1 VVKLRIGTPGPAQGA
16 YFLKLP
22 YNPKYKV
29 VYVMIHR
36 AMTPTLTPNLT
47 ATLLSVDQVAEI
59 LKLHVRT
66 VRNYV
71 RDGRL
76 KATRIGKQYRI
87 ALGDL
92 EAFAGGPV
100 ESHDERALAP
110 GGRVQVS
117 SVITVEG
124 VTPTLANRMTT
135 ALIGAAKGP
144 RAPGES
150 LAVTTAYEVEF
161 DRLRILL
168 ASDLPTLRSYLPLIE
183 ALLEL
188 R

>member
-1 VVKLRIGTPGPAQGA
+1 
-16 YFLKLP
+16 
-22 YNPKYKV
+22 
-29 VYVMIHR
+29 
-36 AMTPTLTPNLT
+36 MTPPPAASLT
-47 ATLLSVDQVAEI
+47 ATLLSVEQVAEI

-87 ALGDL
+87 ALSDL
-92 EAFAGGPV
+92 ETFTGGPV
-100 ESHDERALAP
+100 ESHDDRILAP

-117 SVITVEG
+117 SVFTVEG
-124 VTPTLANRMTT
+124 VTPALANRMTT
-135 ALIGAAKGP
+135 SLIGSANGP
-144 RAPGES
+144 RPPGQS
-150 LAVTTAYEVEF
+150 LAITTAYDVEF

-168 ASDLPTLRSYLPLIE
+168 ATDLATLRSFLPLID
-183 ALLEL
+183 AVLEL

>member
-1 VVKLRIGTPGPAQGA
+1 MNPSPPPALA
-16 YFLKLP
+16 
-22 YNPKYKV
+22 
-29 VYVMIHR
+29 
-36 AMTPTLTPNLT
+36 

-59 LKLHVRT
+59 LSLHVRT

-92 EAFAGGPV
+92 ERFTGGPV
-100 ESHDERALAP
+100 ESHDDRVLAP

-117 SVITVEG
+117 SVFTVEG
-124 VTPTLANRMTT
+124 VTPTLASRLTT
-135 ALIGAAKGP
+135 SLMATSNGP
-144 RAPGES
+144 RAPGQS
-150 LAVTTAYEVEF
+150 LSITTAYEVES
-161 DRLRILL
+161 DRLRILM

-183 ALLEL
+183 AVLEL

>member
-1 VVKLRIGTPGPAQGA
+1 
-16 YFLKLP
+16 
-22 YNPKYKV
+22 
-29 VYVMIHR
+29 
-36 AMTPTLTPNLT
+36 MTPPPASSLT
-47 ATLLSVDQVAEI
+47 ATLLSVEQVAEI

-87 ALGDL
+87 ALSDL
-92 EAFAGGPV
+92 ETFTGGPV
-100 ESHDERALAP
+100 ESHDDRILAP

-117 SVITVEG
+117 SVFTVEG
-124 VTPTLANRMTT
+124 VTPALANRMTT
-135 ALIGAAKGP
+135 SLIGSANGP
-144 RAPGES
+144 RPPGQS
-150 LAVTTAYEVEF
+150 LAITTAYDVEF

-168 ASDLPTLRSYLPLIE
+168 ATDLATLRSFLPLID
-183 ALLEL
+183 AVLEL

>member
-1 VVKLRIGTPGPAQGA
+1 
-16 YFLKLP
+16 
-22 YNPKYKV
+22 
-29 VYVMIHR
+29 
-36 AMTPTLTPNLT
+36 MTPTPASTHT

-92 EAFAGGPV
+92 ETFTGGPV
-100 ESHDERALAP
+100 ESHDDRVLAP

-117 SVITVEG
+117 SVFTVEG
-124 VTPTLANRMTT
+124 VTATLASRM
-135 ALIGAAKGP
+135 ANSLIGSANGP
-144 RAPGES
+144 RAPGQY
-150 LAVTTAYEVEF
+150 LAVTTAYDVEF

-168 ASDLPTLRSYLPLIE
+168 ATDLATLRSYLPLIE
-183 ALLEL
+183 AVLEL

>member
-1 VVKLRIGTPGPAQGA
+1 M
-16 YFLKLP
+16 
-22 YNPKYKV
+22 NPKP
-29 VYVMIHR
+29 
-36 AMTPTLTPNLT
+36 TPSLT

-92 EAFAGGPV
+92 ESFTGGPV
-100 ESHDERALAP
+100 ESHDDRVLAP

-117 SVITVEG
+117 SVFTVEG
-124 VTPTLANRMTT
+124 VTPTLANRLTT
-135 ALIGAAKGP
+135 SLIATSNGP
-144 RAPGES
+144 RAPGQWLS
-150 LAVTTAYEVEF
+150 ITTAYDVEF
-161 DRLRILL
+161 DRLRILM

-183 ALLEL
+183 AVLEL

>member
-1 VVKLRIGTPGPAQGA
+1 
-16 YFLKLP
+16 
-22 YNPKYKV
+22 
-29 VYVMIHR
+29 
-36 AMTPTLTPNLT
+36 MTPIPAPTLSS
-47 ATLLSVDQVAEI
+47 TLLSVDQVAEI

-87 ALGDL
+87 ALSDL
-92 EAFAGGPV
+92 ESFTGGPV
-100 ESHDERALAP
+100 ETHDERVLAP

-117 SVITVEG
+117 SVFTVEG
-124 VTPTLANRMTT
+124 VTAALADRMTNS
-135 ALIGAAKGP
+135 LIGSANGP
-144 RAPGES
+144 RAPGQY
-150 LAVTTAYEVEF
+150 LAVTTAYDVEF

-168 ASDLPTLRSYLPLIE
+168 ATDLPTLRSYLPLIE
-183 ALLEL
+183 AVLEL

>member
-1 VVKLRIGTPGPAQGA
+1 MV
-16 YFLKLP
+16 
-22 YNPKYKV
+22 
-29 VYVMIHR
+29 
-36 AMTPTLTPNLT
+36 PTTAASLT
-47 ATLLSVDQVAEI
+47 ASLLSVEQVAEI

-76 KATRIGKQYRI
+76 RATRMGKQYRI
-87 ALGDL
+87 ALSDL
-92 EAFAGGPV
+92 EAFTGGPV
-100 ESHDERALAP
+100 ENHDERGLAP

-117 SVITVEG
+117 SVFTVEG
-124 VTPTLANRMTT
+124 VTPLLANRLTT
-135 ALIGAAKGP
+135 ALIGSAKGP
-144 RAPGES
+144 RDSGES
-150 LAVTTAYEVEF
+150 LAVTTAYDVEF

>member
-1 VVKLRIGTPGPAQGA
+1 
-16 YFLKLP
+16 
-22 YNPKYKV
+22 
-29 VYVMIHR
+29 
-36 AMTPTLTPNLT
+36 MTATTAPTLTS
-47 ATLLSVDQVAEI
+47 TLLSVDQVAEI

-87 ALGDL
+87 ALSDL
-92 EAFAGGPV
+92 ETFTGGPV
-100 ESHDERALAP
+100 ESHDDRILAP

-117 SVITVEG
+117 SVFTIEG
-124 VTPTLANRMTT
+124 VTPALASRMTNS
-135 ALIGAAKGP
+135 LIGSANGP
-144 RAPGES
+144 RAPGQS
-150 LAVTTAYEVEF
+150 LAVSTAYDVEF

-168 ASDLPTLRSYLPLIE
+168 ATDLPTLRSYLPMI
-183 ALLEL
+183 AAVLEL